1 MHDFSAR
8 YLRPALAVALGGVMW
23 LFGGWDT
30 LLQVL
35 LCVVACDYLS
45 GVIRATKTGELSSS
59 VGFHGLLKKGA
70 ILLVVV
76 VAAQLDRLGG
86 LQNDLFRS
94 SAALF
99 YIANEGLS
107 ILENLGGMGVPLP
120 KAVTRALLE
129 LRDAQQH
136 EQDES

>member
-1 MHDFSAR
+1 MNRISVH
-8 YLRPALAVALGGVMW
+8 YLRPALATLTGAALW

-35 LCVVACDYLS
+35 LCVVVCDYVS
-45 GVIRATKTGELSSS
+45 GVIRAMKAGQLSSA

-70 ILLVVV
+70 ILLVIV

-107 ILENLGGMGVPLP
+107 ILENLGGMGIPLP
-120 KAVTRALLE
+120 KAITRALAE
-129 LRDAQQH
+129 LRDAQ
-136 EQDES
+136 ESSGDGD